1 MGRKL
6 RPVTSQSLEHHALAA
21 LAGAGAG
28 AVNAIAGGGT
38 LISFPVLV
46 GLGVGKVAANVTNT
60 VALCPGYFGG
70 AVAQRAELA
79 KVTDRIAR
87 LGVAAGL
94 GGLTG
99 SVLLLATGEAA
110 FTKVVP
116 WLILLACGLLGGQNR
131 LRAALRIGQ
140 RDHTVSSP
148 VGPMIAVFLAA
159 IYGGYFGAGLSI
171 MLLAVLGLAFADPLP
186 RLNALKQVLSLIIN
200 VVAAIFF
207 ATSGKVQWT
216 LAAVMA
222 PASLLGGLAGG
233 KLVGHI
239 KPSVLR
245 AVVVTYGTVLAFW
258 YLLR

>member
-1 MGRKL
+1 L
-6 RPVTSQSLEHHALAA
+6 TSYTLGEHALAA

-38 LISFPVLV
+38 LISFPALV
-46 GLGVGKVAANVTNT
+46 AIGVAKVPANVTNT

-70 AVAQRAELA
+70 ALAQRGELA
-79 KVTDRIAR
+79 KVSDRLPA
-87 LGVAAGL
+87 LAVAAGL

-99 SVLLLATGEAA
+99 SILLLSTGEAV

-131 LRAALRIGQ
+131 IRALLKVGQ
-140 RDHTVSSP
+140 REHGTDSP
-148 VGPMIAVFLAA
+148 LGPRIAIYFAA

-171 MLLAVLGLAFADPLP
+171 MILAVLGIAFTDSLV
-186 RLNALKQVLSLIIN
+186 RLNAIKQLLSLVIN

-207 ATSGKVQWT
+207 ATTGKVQWT

-233 KLVGHI
+233 KLVGVI
-239 KPSVLR
+239 KPRVLR
-245 AVVVTYGTVLAFW
+245 AVVVTYGTVLAIY
-258 YLLR
+258 YLVR